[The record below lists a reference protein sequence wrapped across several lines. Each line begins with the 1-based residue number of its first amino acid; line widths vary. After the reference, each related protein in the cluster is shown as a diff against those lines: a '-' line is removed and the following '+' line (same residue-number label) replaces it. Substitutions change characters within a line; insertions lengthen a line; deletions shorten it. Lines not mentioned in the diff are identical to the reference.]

1 MRIETTFPGGVRVD
15 ALVRGFTISSDQP
28 VSCGGSGSAPAPFD
42 QFLASLATCAGFY
55 AVQFCR
61 KRGLSTTGLQV
72 ALDARRDAET
82 HRLSELR
89 LELTLP
95 DGFPER
101 YRDALVRAV
110 DQCAVKRVIEAPPR
124 FETVVRDLAPEPVE
138 A

>member
-15 ALVRGFTISSDQP
+15 AVVRGFTVASDQP
-28 VSCGGSGSAPAPFD
+28 VEYGGGGSAPAPFD

-61 KRGLSTTGLQV
+61 RRELPTAGLEV
-72 ALDARRDAET
+72 VLDARRDPET
-82 HRLSELR
+82 HRLAEVR
-89 LELTLP
+89 IEVTP
-95 DGFPER
+95 PRGFPDK

-124 FETVVRDLAPEPVE
+124 FETVVREPTPEPVV